1 MKPAHWILGA
11 VLATFLTGIADAE
24 QACELNEVTFEE
36 GTEGWIGTSGS
47 TGSTELE
54 ESGGNPGHHLHTVFN
69 DFGITFLNTSN
80 PTYIQDLSAHDQ
92 VTIEVNL
99 KVEAIDFFGTPATRP
114 WLVEIRDYDGVPP
127 GQAWVSVWY
136 LFEWVGAGDWR
147 TFEVT
152 ISDPSSSELP
162 PGWGGSGAE
171 DPVTYEPMLPAN
183 RTFADVLAGAD
194 AIAFTTFLPGW
205 AFGFTDFDVRFD
217 NVRFSACS
225 TPECPGDLN
234 ADGRVDGEDLTRLL
248 AAWGACAGDCSEDL
262 GGNGVVDG
270 PDLGILLGYWGSCPG

>member
-1 MKPAHWILGA
+1 MKPAHLALGTTLISF
-11 VLATFLTGIADAE
+11 LASTTIAE
-24 QACELNEVTFEE
+24 QACELDEVTFEE
-36 GTEGWIGTSGS
+36 GTEGWSGTNGS

-80 PTYIQDLSAHDQ
+80 PTYIQDLSVHDQ
-92 VTIEVNL
+92 VTIGVDL
-99 KVEAIDFFGTPATRP
+99 KAESIDFFGTPVTRP
-114 WLVEIRDYDGVPP
+114 WLLEIRDYDGVPP

-136 LFEWVGAGDWR
+136 LFEWIGADDWR

-152 ISDPSSSELP
+152 ITDPSSSELP

-171 DPVTYEPMLPAN
+171 DPVTYEPILPAN

-194 AIAFTTFLPGW
+194 AIAFTTLQPGW

-217 NVRFSACS
+217 NIRFSACS
-225 TPECPGDLN
+225 IPECPGDL
-234 ADGRVDGEDLTRLL
+234 DGDGQVDGEDLTRLL
-248 AAWGACAGDCSEDL
+248 AAWGACTGDCPEDI

-270 PDLGILLGYWGSCPG
+270 PDLGILLGYWGPCPG